1 MRRRDESHLARK
13 PLAWRPLVQTLVLF
27 TLAFALYDLSKAI
40 YVTQFTDRNQ
50 MDSIYQLQGRSRE
63 QVEAVLG
70 EPMEVLAKNDP
81 RYPLAGYG
89 RPKIKSFSQ
98 ASVYPLRYGIAYI
111 YFDDTNECFW
121 IQYAGG

>member
-1 MRRRDESHLARK
+1 MRRRDDSHLARQQ
-13 PLAWRPLVQTLVLF
+13 LAWRPLVQTLVLI

-40 YVTQFTDRNQ
+40 YDAQFTDRNQ
-50 MDSIYQLQGRSRE
+50 MDPIYRLQGRSRA

-70 EPMEVLAKNDP
+70 EPMEVLVQNDP

-98 ASVYPLRYGIAYI
+98 ASIYPLRYGIAYI

>member
-1 MRRRDESHLARK
+1 MDDNPMARQQ
-13 PLAWRPLVQTLVLF
+13 LAWRPLVQTLVLI
-27 TLAFALYDLSKAI
+27 TLALALYDLAKAI
-40 YVTQFTDRNQ
+40 YVTQFTDRTQ
-50 MDSIYQLQGRSRE
+50 MESIYRLHGRSRA

-70 EPMEVLAKNDP
+70 EPMVVLAQNDP

-98 ASVYPLRYGIAYI
+98 ASIYPLRYGIAYI
-111 YFDDTNECFW
+111 FFDDTSECFW

>member
-1 MRRRDESHLARK
+1 MDDNPMARQQ
-13 PLAWRPLVQTLVLF
+13 LAWRPLVQTLVLI
-27 TLAFALYDLSKAI
+27 TLALALYDLAKAI
-40 YVTQFTDRNQ
+40 YVTQFTDRTQ
-50 MDSIYQLQGRSRE
+50 MESIYRLQGQSRA

-70 EPMEVLAKNDP
+70 EPMEVLAQNDP

-98 ASVYPLRYGIAYI
+98 ASVYPLRYGSAYI
-111 YFDDTNECFW
+111 YYDDTNECFW

>member
-1 MRRRDESHLARK
+1 
-13 PLAWRPLVQTLVLF
+13 
-27 TLAFALYDLSKAI
+27 
-40 YVTQFTDRNQ
+40 

>member
-1 MRRRDESHLARK
+1 MKLAYK
-13 PLAWRPLVQTLVLF
+13 GTSQIHPFFQCIA
-27 TLAFALYDLSKAI
+27 ALILSICVVEVAKAI

-50 MDSIYQLQGRSRE
+50 MDSIYRLQGRSRA

-70 EPMEVLAKNDP
+70 EPMEVLVQNDP

-98 ASVYPLRYGIAYI
+98 ASVYPLRYGLAYI

>member
-13 PLAWRPLVQTLVLF
+13 PLAWRPLVQTLVLI
-27 TLAFALYDLSKAI
+27 TLAFALNDLSKAF

-50 MDSIYQLQGRSRE
+50 MDSIYRLQGQSRA

-70 EPMEVLAKNDP
+70 EPMEVLVQNDP